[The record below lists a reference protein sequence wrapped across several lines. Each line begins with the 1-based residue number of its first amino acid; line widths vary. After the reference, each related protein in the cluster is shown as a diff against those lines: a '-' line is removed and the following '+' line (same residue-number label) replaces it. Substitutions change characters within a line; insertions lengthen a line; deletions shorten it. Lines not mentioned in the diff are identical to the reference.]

1 MRASKWQGV
10 LLAAAFCLGAPA
22 FSQGDDDKPRLP
34 SMRRVAVPGVVGKTW
49 NDAKAILAS
58 AGLSYKSSTLVIN
71 PGPGAI
77 GHRGGPDGEVAQARP
92 RSATGRR
99 P

>member
-1 MRASKWQGV
+1 MCTSKWRGV

-34 SMRRVAVPGVVGKTW
+34 SMRRVAVPGAVGKTW
-49 NDAKAILAS
+49 NDAKAILAG

-71 PGPGAI
+71 PGKRLIGAQSPAAAALVPA
-77 GHRGGPDGEVAQARP
+77 GTVVVL
-92 RSATGRR
+92 TVK
-99 P
+99 